1 MRLLPRGKVP
11 TPNMYVK
18 VLSLSPTG
26 SQQSRELSEPQGKG
40 INGRV
45 DWTGLAFVSVHFSQL
60 YCLPRDSKI
69 LSLSEMSLDSSTCH
83 SGYRTMAT
91 MRLGIYNCEWLSWK
105 LSPGKMATFIPFN
118 FEKIKSGL
126 EKKRLMIY
134 NKCRTW
140 HPKSILGPDY
150 VPALSPCPGGIGCSG
165 GEGSPS
171 NLSTNSEFCAY
182 LRPSWTAPC
191 PYSFPL

>member
-1 MRLLPRGKVP
+1 MHYFASDSLAFSLSLAGRLALVTVYSTSHYSPWCQSTAPDFMRLLPRGKVP

-91 MRLGIYNCEWLSWK
+91 MRLGIYNCE
-105 LSPGKMATFIPFN
+105 
-118 FEKIKSGL
+118 
-126 EKKRLMIY
+126 
-134 NKCRTW
+134 
-140 HPKSILGPDY
+140 
-150 VPALSPCPGGIGCSG
+150 
-165 GEGSPS
+165 
-171 NLSTNSEFCAY
+171 
-182 LRPSWTAPC
+182 
-191 PYSFPL
+191 